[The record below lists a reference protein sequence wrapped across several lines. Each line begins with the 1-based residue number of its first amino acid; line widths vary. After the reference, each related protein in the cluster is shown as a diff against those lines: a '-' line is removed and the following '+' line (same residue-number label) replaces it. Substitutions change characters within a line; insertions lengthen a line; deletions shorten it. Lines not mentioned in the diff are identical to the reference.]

1 MALCGIGWSPCA
13 ESVEVVYFSRNLSTR
28 LIRLSPVRLTGKL
41 SYLNQRQYWGVRCSS
56 ARKAVSSM
64 ESEQNARSALSGSM
78 EEELEHVTRF
88 KISDFKI
95 LDCVSIGL
103 GGRVWNFRCVICLCV
118 LTYQKE
124 VICLL

>member
-1 MALCGIGWSPCA
+1 MALCGIGWSPRV
-13 ESVEVVYFSRNLSTR
+13 ESIEVVYFSGNLSTR
-28 LIRLSPVRLTGKL
+28 LIRPSPMRLTGNV
-41 SYLNQRQYWGVRCSS
+41 SYLNQRQYWSVRCSS

-64 ESEQNARSALSGSM
+64 ESEENARSALSGSM

-103 GGRVWNFRCVICLCV
+103 GGRVW
-118 LTYQKE
+118 K
-124 VICLL
+124 